1 MKSIGIVAEYN
12 PFHNGHLYQLKKIKE
27 MFPNDIVIIVLSG
40 HFMQRG
46 ETSIINKWDKT
57 NLALLYGA
65 DLVIELPFPFATQSA
80 DFFAKGALQIL
91 NSIKIDT
98 LIFGS
103 ESNDLN
109 LLKETA
115 ENILENNRKI
125 KTYLDEGLNYPSAIS
140 KSLSIT
146 SNPNDILGITY
157 IKEIIKNKYN
167 ITPVSILR
175 TNDYHG
181 KTKYKDMISASYIRE
196 NYQSKN
202 IYKYLPKESF
212 QLLKEN
218 VSLIEN
224 YFPYLKYQIIL
235 NLDCLNIFQ
244 SVDEGIENRI
254 IKYIFEVN
262 SVKELIEKIKCKRY
276 TYNRIQRMLTHILCG
291 FTKKDAQEM
300 QDIRY
305 IRILGF
311 NQSGQKYLNK
321 IKKEIEIPII
331 TNLSKIKNSMID
343 LELKSTKI
351 YSLIF
356 NKKYQDLLIKRE
368 YSNLPLKRD

>member
-80 DFFAKGALQIL
+80 DFFAKGALKIL